1 MPHHGQMLQPEQ
13 GAFASAGSLQL
24 PVLNLGLPMAASTQL
39 ADFFHC
45 GGGSDPDYGGMVM
58 APLKASHYK
67 CELDS
72 GETDFCGQCVRRN
85 LDAGLP
91 PLLECGGYQVF
102 AQLDGPWD
110 GSSECNL
117 PQVSHLYNLHTAY
130 PNATFVLPLMA
141 AEKWVDAITDWFPE
155 GRLRGQFSRCNLPLC
170 PEPCV
175 DNNAKFAAFYEHHA
189 TSVRKFVVKYPS
201 HKLIEINLEGEKKA
215 VGSKLAAATGL
226 PAKCWAPDKH
236 QGPDWPEL
244 AEDPSASSRPTL
256 QDTEE
261 EQDALDA
268 AKAAAK
274 AANKASA
281 KSTATKASANA
292 AGKKLQDVPVNGG
305 EIGDGEPLPRTSEG
319 PLICT
324 DMDLNMGIPT
334 RSAFQGL
341 CCVWCKGDEGD
352 VSSAGKICCPT
363 KAMKSGEDQI
373 MKLEP
378 TEFIEHNMCCGPDDP
393 EEACLDEAGAMP
405 ASESDKVIRIEN
417 IEVTTVAERVS
428 LVIKPASEY
437 YPTWP
442 QHSKRMKEA
451 GGRADELSS
460 GRLGYL
466 FNGRK
471 TGATLGGLLQL
482 NMCNERSQAIDLCFE
497 DEDQK
502 PIEMKKA
509 RIQILD
515 IDMAP
520 AVGMKGPEAIQFSCP
535 GGQITLYGTPPW
547 HTMTHEPHTIDKDWY
562 TVPGQEGKTLDR
574 YIYDCPGEDKVTFWS
589 KRNGLMTDNPEST
602 EGASELTMDSL
613 VQVELVDT
621 TCQRFNFANM
631 PPGYRQEAWEAR
643 YLQPGDKKKTTYSHP
658 GYETGKHARDG
669 GNPLNQTEL
678 PLDADFPVPSATTD
692 ANGNAFIDAD
702 GDSHGGIKTGDC
714 AADGGGRNFQF
725 AGFYNPTDLA
735 TCDPPP
741 PPPLAPPPPP
751 PPPPNPV
758 SIGGDPIFHNGDSW
772 LKFRLAEEDTM
783 TPLLAWKQASGR
795 AYVVKG
801 STFSSRMK
809 GSDQLFNKL
818 AVEADGETVLYVE
831 IGAPKRHVFGFK
843 TMRVQVDRKHL
854 EKDTVY
860 THDGMF
866 QVTRHTRPNKP
877 TIGDVESERLRLHWG
892 HGYEFEISSAAADFP
907 KHPDMAERWAH
918 LNLHFDELPA
928 NSTGMLAE
936 LAGMLPMSKA
946 TRALVTKMNEPA
958 KTQTK
963 MLREQFQHGVS
974 LRSTLAQTLA

>member
-1 MPHHGQMLQPEQ
+1 MLQPQLMLQPEQ
-13 GAFASAGSLQL
+13 GAFASVGSLKL
-24 PVLNLGLPMAASTQL
+24 PVLNLGLPIASSTQL

-72 GETDFCGQCVRRN
+72 GETDYCGQCIRRN

-91 PLLECGGYQVF
+91 PLFECGGYQVF
-102 AQLDGPWD
+102 AQMDGPWD
-110 GSSECNL
+110 GNSECNL
-117 PQVSHLYNLHTAY
+117 PQVSHLFNLHKAY

-141 AEKWVDAITDWFPE
+141 AEKWVDSITDWFPE

-189 TSVRKFVVKYPS
+189 TSVRKFVAKHPS
-201 HKLIEINLEGEKKA
+201 HKLIEINLEGETKA

-226 PAKCWAPDKH
+226 PAKCWAPGKH
-236 QGPDWPEL
+236 QGPEWAEL
-244 AEDPSASSRPTL
+244 EEDRAASSRPTL
-256 QDTEE
+256 QVTGDI
-261 EQDALDA
+261 QDALDA
-268 AKAAAK
+268 AAAKAAAANK
-274 AANKASA
+274 AANKA
-281 KSTATKASANA
+281 ASANR
-292 AGKKLQDVPVNGG
+292 LQDVPVNSG
-305 EIGDGEPLPRTSEG
+305 EIGDGDPLPRTSEG

-334 RSAFQGL
+334 RSAFSGL
-341 CCVWCKGDEGD
+341 CCTWCKGDEGD

-393 EEACLDEAGAMP
+393 EEACLDESGVTP

-442 QHSKRMKEA
+442 QHSKRMKEE
-451 GGRADELSS
+451 GGRADTLSS

-482 NMCNERSQAIDLCFE
+482 NMCNERSQSIDLCFE
-497 DEDQK
+497 DENQN

-574 YIYDCPGEDKVTFWS
+574 YVYDCPGEDKVTFWS
-589 KRNGLMTDNPEST
+589 KRNGLMTDNPT
-602 EGASELTMDSL
+602 TTDGASELTMDSL

-631 PPGYRQEAWEAR
+631 PAGYRQEAWEAR
-643 YLQPGDKKKTTYSHP
+643 YLQPGNKKKTAYSHP
-658 GYETGKHARDG
+658 GYETGMHARDG

-678 PLDADFPVPSATTD
+678 PLDADFPAPPAITD
-692 ANGNAFIDAD
+692 KNGNAFIDAD

-735 TCDPPP
+735 SCDPPP
-741 PPPLAPPPPP
+741 PPPMLPPPPP
-751 PPPPNPV
+751 TPV
-758 SIGGDPIFHNGDSW
+758 SIGGDPIFHSGDSW
-772 LKFRLAEEDTM
+772 LKFRLAEEDKM
-783 TPLLAWKQASGR
+783 TPLLAWKQTSGR
-795 AYVVKG
+795 SYVVLG

-809 GSDQLFNKL
+809 GSDQWFNKL
-818 AVEADGETVLYVE
+818 AVEADGKIVLHVE
-831 IGAPKRHVFGFK
+831 IGPPKRHLFGFK

-854 EKDTVY
+854 EKDIVY
-860 THDGMF
+860 SHDGMF

-877 TIGDVESERLRLHWG
+877 TIGNVESERLRLHWG
-892 HGYEFEISSAAADFP
+892 HGYEFEISSSAADFP

-936 LAGMLPMSKA
+936 LAGALPMSKA
-946 TRALVTKMNEPA
+946 TRALVSKMNEPA

-963 MLREQFQHGVS
+963 MLREQVQHGVS